1 VWVDGNADGVSAS
14 GELRT
19 LGELG
24 ITELS
29 LSTSAGQ
36 GTDNGNILGLNS
48 SYRTADGTEHAAADV
63 WFQIQ
68 PGSTA
73 GTAGTGGAASMGE
86 RVNTLAQAIGVF
98 DPAAD
103 AATNTL
109 GGALVPVGTAGSA
122 GTAAAPSTVAVSDMV
137 DAMRRFV
144 RTGQSGLVPNAGEPA
159 GLKAV
164 DMLASPVLVS
174 GTGQTQEQAQ
184 RLAQMGTPF
193 GVTPK

>member
-1 VWVDGNADGVSAS
+1 
-14 GELRT
+14 
-19 LGELG
+19 
-24 ITELS
+24 
-29 LSTSAGQ
+29 
-36 GTDNGNILGLNS
+36 
-48 SYRTADGTEHAAADV
+48 
-63 WFQIQ
+63 
-68 PGSTA
+68 
-73 GTAGTGGAASMGE
+73 M
-86 RVNTLAQAIGVF
+86 AQAIGVF

-109 GGALVPVGTAGSA
+109 SGALVPVGTAGSA

-137 DAMRRFV
+137 DAMRRFAGA
-144 RTGQSGLVPNAGEPA
+144 GQSGLVPNAGEPA